1 MQVCV
6 QLPTRLRARL
16 HACKYAHPPARTHA
30 RTLQRI
36 LSRCFRVPLRP
47 AMGMTDIDQKIVERA
62 AESATTAHTLA
73 RHFEVAFFWPVKS
86 RTRLSAAVAN
96 ARGAAHTRTWGPG
109 LRVSSSVTCKH
120 LASRCLRLSAVS
132 PSMSMRSS
140 PSCRCVCVRAC
151 VRACVRPLIDETVA
165 FCFAGAARPWLRIR
179 GTPPLVAISAATP
192 QLSASPL
199 ASLFAVFNNR
209 PGDRTLGADQGRVL
223 RCLRIWR
230 GAVP

>member
-73 RHFEVAFFWPVKS
+73 RHFEVAFFGPSKAVPVS
-86 RTRLSAAVAN
+86 VQLL
-96 ARGAAHTRTWGPG
+96 PMLEG
-109 LRVSSSVTCKH
+109 LRTH
-120 LASRCLRLSAVS
+120 AH
-132 PSMSMRSS
+132 
-140 PSCRCVCVRAC
+140 
-151 VRACVRPLIDETVA
+151 
-165 FCFAGAARPWLRIR
+165 GGR
-179 GTPPLVAISAATP
+179 GS
-192 QLSASPL
+192 
-199 ASLFAVFNNR
+199 
-209 PGDRTLGADQGRVL
+209 G
-223 RCLRIWR
+223 
-230 GAVP
+230 